1 MKPNHDSSGLVFFI
15 HNHKCGGN
23 SIQSALTAT
32 KTNYIATDQISI
44 DAKSALNEAIL
55 SGSYGQS
62 FLIFG
67 HPDQIKRSKEKRV
80 STEFLSSLYS
90 NAQIIFP
97 SRRPISLMISWLE
110 YTRTRLLKSS
120 VSIAA
125 RYNQNT
131 QNNAALAEL
140 WTLYSG
146 QSLDLAQARGFP
158 HPCSMAYDNVRRWIE
173 VASANR
179 IYHFIQSY
187 NLFFPQSNSIR
198 LAIEQGK
205 SVSLPVDSLVKT
217 GRIFIYDSQEYSE
230 TATHYLASI
239 FGDEFITMLTKTN
252 LNSSAKSLGMLTA
265 AELSSLEQSLDGISD
280 FDSQI
285 YRAAV

>member
-1 MKPNHDSSGLVFFI
+1 MEPTHDTSGLVFFI
-15 HNHKCGGN
+15 HNHKCSGN

-32 KTNYIATDQISI
+32 NTNYVTTDQISI
-44 DAKSALNEAIL
+44 DAKSELNHAIL
-55 SGSYGQS
+55 SGSSGHS

-67 HPDQIKRSKEKRV
+67 HPDQIKRSKEKRA
-80 STEFLSSLYS
+80 SMQFLSSLYS

-120 VSIAA
+120 ASRAA
-125 RYNQNT
+125 RYDQNT
-131 QNNAALAEL
+131 QNYAAMAEL

-146 QSLDLAQARGFP
+146 QSFDLARACGFP
-158 HPCSMAYDNVRRWIE
+158 HPCSMTYDNVRRWID

-187 NLFFPQSNSIR
+187 NLFFPQSNGIQ
-198 LAIEQGK
+198 LAINQGK
-205 SVSLPVDSLVKT
+205 SFSLSVEHLVES
-217 GRIFIYDSQEYSE
+217 GRIFIYDSQNYSE
-230 TATHYLASI
+230 TATRYLASL
-239 FGDEFITMLTKTN
+239 FGDEFISTLRQAN
-252 LNSSAKSLGMLTA
+252 LNSSAKSLGALTA
-265 AELSSLEQSLDGISD
+265 AELSSLEQSLDEISD